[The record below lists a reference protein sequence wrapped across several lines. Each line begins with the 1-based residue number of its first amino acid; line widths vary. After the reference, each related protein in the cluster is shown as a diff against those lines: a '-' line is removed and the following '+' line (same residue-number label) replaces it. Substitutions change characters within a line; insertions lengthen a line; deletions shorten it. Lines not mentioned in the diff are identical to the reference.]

1 MATVSRMPVPVR
13 RTDSD
18 VSPKTIIP
26 PQDSPRGDT
35 KADYFPDSNTVDG
48 SNTSVRASDDDS
60 SAHKSSISFA
70 PDPRPDRSSSRESNQ
85 KSTQNQD
92 TMVQRKSSTGSVS
105 FRRMT
110 NPKLPQGMPQQ
121 MSNSRIRASS
131 PDHKRFQK
139 HVAFDNVPTG
149 EPTKNNAIS
158 FTLNVRHM
166 GYQARRRSRCFMVGV
181 DEHAYSDYA
190 LQWLLEELVDDGDEV
205 VCVRVVEKDMRY
217 SNREYREDAQKVMRG
232 ILDRNGNNRAINIV
246 LEYAVGKLHT
256 TFQVLIQMYQPAMLI
271 VGTRGRT
278 LGGLQGL
285 VNTRNSF
292 SKYCLQY
299 SPVPVV
305 VVRPTEKRVK
315 KKSKRANDSSRQTY
329 VSMLAATSGKHE
341 ADSEAS
347 STYELEIQNSPD
359 EEAHQVARA
368 LGLPASFDPTI
379 KPFNHGQALNV
390 KSQGPA
396 TASSPG
402 EATENRRLVK
412 DDASAAGESDDDDDD
427 DESDNDSGEFEV
439 VSGQQAL
446 DQEKLKQLHKME
458 VGEAEALKKKVDD
471 DLDDEDDTPSA
482 QKGTDNKQ
490 GVSGDEGLEYADK
503 DSHQQVKQ
511 STTQPPR
518 ERVSRIPILCNSP
531 RVTPNRFEDAGKVS
545 QLSRIDKD
553 GIELQ
558 QVDGC
563 QDHATG
569 PPESNRLRDIDSPEH
584 SPEMDRGLME
594 SETAS
599 GVIKDF
605 DVEDGVIDESS
616 GENNDTTNNSL
627 GNENRLSAYT
637 PVWEQRSSMD
647 LEAQDQP
654 GRVPR
659 GGSGGEW
666 NNENNANGNADG
678 DRSMSLAA
686 CTCDGF
692 LEVIVNCILECFGF
706 F

>member
-1 MATVSRMPVPVR
+1 MATL
-13 RTDSD
+13 TE
-18 VSPKTIIP
+18 TP
-26 PQDSPRGDT
+26 PD
-35 KADYFPDSNTVDG
+35 
-48 SNTSVRASDDDS
+48 
-60 SAHKSSISFA
+60 
-70 PDPRPDRSSSRESNQ
+70 
-85 KSTQNQD
+85 
-92 TMVQRKSSTGSVS
+92 
-105 FRRMT
+105 
-110 NPKLPQGMPQQ
+110 
-121 MSNSRIRASS
+121 
-131 PDHKRFQK
+131 RFQK

-158 FTLNVRHM
+158 LTLNVRHK

-205 VCVRVVEKDMRY
+205 VCVRVVEKELRY
-217 SNREYREDAQKVMRG
+217 SNREYREDADKVMRG
-232 ILDRNGNNRAINIV
+232 ILDRNGNNRAINLV

-390 KSQGPA
+390 KPQGSP
-396 TASSPG
+396 TVSSPS

-427 DESDNDSGEFEV
+427 DSDNDSGEFEV

-471 DLDDEDDTPSA
+471 DLDDEDDTPSV
-482 QKGTDNKQ
+482 QK
-490 GVSGDEGLEYADK
+490 V
-503 DSHQQVKQ
+503 SHQQVKR
-511 STTQPPR
+511 STTEHPL
-518 ERVSRIPILCNSP
+518 EGISRIPISCNSSY
-531 RVTPNRFEDAGKVS
+531 VSPNKSEGAGKAVAVDPKS
-545 QLSRIDKD
+545 NANLPGTDED

-563 QDHATG
+563 QDHTTG
-569 PPESNRLRDIDSPEH
+569 PPESDRLRDIDSPEH
-584 SPEMDRGLME
+584 SPRADRDFME
-594 SETAS
+594 SEMAS
-599 GVIKDF
+599 GVIKDDN
-605 DVEDGVIDESS
+605 DVKDNVADQSS
-616 GENNDTTNNSL
+616 GQDANTTNNSL
-627 GNENRLSAYT
+627 GGENRLPAYT
-637 PVWEQRSSMD
+637 PARDQRSSID

-654 GRVPR
+654 GREPR
-659 GGSGGEW
+659 GGSGGDW
-666 NNENNANGNADG
+666 NNDNNANGNVD
-678 DRSMSLAA
+678 DCMLRILAA
-686 CTCDGF
+686 CTRDVPWEAICD
-692 LEVIVNCILECFGF
+692 CIRGCFGCS
-706 F
+706 

>member
-1 MATVSRMPVPVR
+1 MPVPVR

-26 PQDSPRGDT
+26 PQDSTPGDT
-35 KADYFPDSNTVDG
+35 KTDYFPDSNTVDG

-70 PDPRPDRSSSRESNQ
+70 PDPRPDRSSSRESDQ
-85 KSTQNQD
+85 KSTPNQD
-92 TMVQRKSSTGSVS
+92 MMVQRKSSTGSVS

-110 NPKLPQGMPQQ
+110 NPKLPQGIPQQ

-131 PDHKRFQK
+131 PDHKSPQIPAELSSLSTTIVIGNLLLSYHSLPIVTFQTHHCSSLPLLCGLFAPMATLTETPPDRFQK

-158 FTLNVRHM
+158 FTLNVRHK

-205 VCVRVVEKDMRY
+205 VCVRVVEKELRY
-217 SNREYREDAQKVMRG
+217 SNREYREDAEKVMRG

-379 KPFNHGQALNV
+379 KPFNHGQTLNV
-390 KSQGPA
+390 KPQGPA
-396 TASSPG
+396 TVSSPN

-427 DESDNDSGEFEV
+427 ESDDDSGEFEV

-458 VGEAEALKKKVDD
+458 VGEAEALKKKMDD
-471 DLDDEDDTPSA
+471 DLDDEDDTP
-482 QKGTDNKQ
+482 
-490 GVSGDEGLEYADK
+490 
-503 DSHQQVKQ
+503 
-511 STTQPPR
+511 TTQ
-518 ERVSRIPILCNSP
+518 
-531 RVTPNRFEDAGKVS
+531 K
-545 QLSRIDKD
+545 
-553 GIELQ
+553 
-558 QVDGC
+558 
-563 QDHATG
+563 
-569 PPESNRLRDIDSPEH
+569 
-584 SPEMDRGLME
+584 E
-594 SETAS
+594 SEMTS
-599 GVIKDF
+599 VVTKD
-605 DVEDGVIDESS
+605 DNGAEDKVTDEPS
-616 GENNDTTNNSL
+616 GENTDTTN
-627 GNENRLSAYT
+627 G
-637 PVWEQRSSMD
+637 SSGT
-647 LEAQDQP
+647 LQNHLPE
-654 GRVPR
+654 
-659 GGSGGEW
+659 
-666 NNENNANGNADG
+666 
-678 DRSMSLAA
+678 
-686 CTCDGF
+686 
-692 LEVIVNCILECFGF
+692 
-706 F
+706 